1 MFGTVT
7 GCEYVSAGAEK
18 LESIAGDSTL
28 GGAAR
33 IASVGRV
40 SSPMFGSFGGAVMP
54 KSVRGPVVVPVVLEV
69 DCEPLTDPGV
79 LDPSVIA
86 GVSNAFSRCGRGQ

>member
-1 MFGTVT
+1 VFGTVA
-7 GCEYVSAGAEK
+7 GCEYASAGAEM
-18 LESIAGDSTL
+18 LESIAGGSTL

-54 KSVRGPVVVPVVLEV
+54 KSVRGPVVLEV